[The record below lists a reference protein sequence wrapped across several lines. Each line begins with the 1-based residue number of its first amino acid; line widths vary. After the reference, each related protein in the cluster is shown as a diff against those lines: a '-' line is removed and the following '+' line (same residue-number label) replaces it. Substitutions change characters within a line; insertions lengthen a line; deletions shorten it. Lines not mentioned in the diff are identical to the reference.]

1 MKKIISILILC
12 LIAIVTVN
20 TIDGQ
25 TKRKSSKTSSN
36 TSNSILNKIPSF
48 NKISNTEK
56 SANLFK
62 NLGYSVSQKQ
72 IYDYEFDEYVTATTA
87 TLTLNNGI
95 YIRFEE
101 FPLDCE
107 YRVTIDGNSEA
118 LNNYYTQTKN
128 QVAAW
133 NKEYRKIDEFHHATV
148 YKEGNTIFVGFP
160 CD

>member
-12 LIAIVTVN
+12 LIAIASVN

-36 TSNSILNKIPSF
+36 TSQSVLNKIPSF
-48 NKISNTEK
+48 SKISNTK
-56 SANLFK
+56 NSANLFK
-62 NLGYSVSQKQ
+62 NLGYSVSKKQ
-72 IYDYEFDEYVTATTA
+72 IYDYNFDEYVTATTA

-107 YRVTIDGNSEA
+107 YRITINGNSDA

-128 QVAAW
+128 QIAAW
-133 NKEYRKIDEFHHATV
+133 NKEYRKIDEYHHATV
-148 YKEGNTIFVGFP
+148 KKSGNTIFVGFP